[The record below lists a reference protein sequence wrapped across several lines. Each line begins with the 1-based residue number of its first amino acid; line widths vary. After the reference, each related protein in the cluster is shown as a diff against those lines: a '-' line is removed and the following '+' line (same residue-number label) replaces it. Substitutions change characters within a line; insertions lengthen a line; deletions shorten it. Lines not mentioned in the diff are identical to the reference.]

1 MRRREYLAAV
11 SFAVSVGVIA
21 ALLTGTATA
30 ANDRDAARASSK
42 WLSTKM
48 KPDGT
53 FENPNGGAL
62 PDHGLMLDALFSM
75 YASGDGA
82 LAAPI
87 ADFLDT
93 QGHATDY
100 YTWDGLVPGAGYD
113 AVILGGAAAKTLLAA
128 QISGR
133 DPRNFDGHDMVAETR
148 GAIMRK
154 GPDKGRISDY
164 SKDPALADAVTNNA
178 NMFGQALGV
187 TGLAVAGENDQQ
199 AIDKML
205 TQQCSEGYFRVF
217 FGLIPTKE
225 TGDHVT
231 PTGYKIS
238 TCDEG
243 KAFDL
248 SSSDGDATG
257 LALSAMLAARKAGA
271 AGLDEP
277 ISRTVKWM
285 TANQS
290 ASGGWGGGVG
300 TEAPNT
306 NSTGLIVQA
315 LADAGGADAAVDR
328 GVRYLKSAQATAAVD
343 AGNSLAGEIGAI
355 AYNPASYEAA
365 RRTGV
370 SGLDTWIRAG
380 AQASLG
386 LSQVGFY
393 ALAKGGG
400 PPPTSSGS
408 STSSETTTS
417 TPSDTTTSSPT
428 SSSPVST
435 STTTTTTTTTTT
447 ATTTTT
453 TSVTPSSSS
462 PATSPPPNT
471 VTVTTT
477 PPVAEPQP
485 QPQAPKPA
493 PKPPKPKAA
502 KKVVRAKVPPPTTKA
517 PEIASPGTTTPAAR
531 LGAYLSNRLAG
542 GDHVEVTEDGKT
554 FVDYDATA
562 DLVLALRALGDQPD
576 TVTRASKF
584 LLTPEAVQA
593 YAHGAPYEQSGAS
606 YAEPLAKLVLVAE
619 FAQAGDVVGLLRGD
633 LVKLR
638 GEDGRFTDTGAFAD
652 ADETVERHAWALLAT
667 TADPGPAVEL
677 LLSRQCAD
685 GTFPMHLDS
694 EECGSG
700 DLGATAAAVT
710 ALGVRPHTDGAPST
724 KRPDGWSERRAS
736 AFVSAVSALG
746 VRPTGEGMVTGE
758 AGEPDVALSAA
769 VAAARQVAGLDA
781 SGTARSLGKLVLPDG
796 GLTKGSVAASDGK
809 TDFATTLAAAQGVA
823 GRSWLT
829 AEGSP
834 LSPAAR
840 LPLTDVKAEAVAGTQ
855 LQAAAQTTRSPW
867 LAWGLVALAGLSLL
881 AAGALIFLLR
891 RFIKTKGVTP

>member
-1 MRRREYLAAV
+1 MRRRGYLATV
-11 SFAVSVGVIA
+11 SFAVSVGVFA

-30 ANDRDAARASSK
+30 ANDRDAARSNSR
-42 WLSTKM
+42 WLSTKV

-53 FENPNGGAL
+53 VENPNGGEL
-62 PDHGLMLDALFSM
+62 PDHGLMLDVLFAL

-82 LAAPI
+82 LATPI
-87 ADFLDT
+87 VNFLDT
-93 QGHATDY
+93 QGRATDY
-100 YTWDGLVPGAGYD
+100 FTWDGLVPGAGYD
-113 AVILGGAAAKTLLAA
+113 AVIVGGAAAKTLLAA
-128 QISGR
+128 QMSGR
-133 DPRNFDGHDMVAETR
+133 DPRNFDGHDMVAETQ

-164 SKDPALADAVTNNA
+164 SKNPDLADSVTNNA

-187 TGLAVAGENDQQ
+187 TGLAAAGQNDQP

-205 TQQCSEGYFRVF
+205 TQQCSEGYFRIF

-231 PTGYKIS
+231 PSGEKIS

-243 KAFDL
+243 KAFGQ

-285 TANQS
+285 KANQS
-290 ASGGWGGGVG
+290 SDGGWGGGVG

-328 GVRYLKSAQATAAVD
+328 GVRYLKSAQATAAAD
-343 AGNSLAGEIGAI
+343 SGSSLAGDIGAI
-355 AYNPASYEAA
+355 AYNPASYEAS
-365 RRTGV
+365 RRTGI
-370 SGLDTWIRAG
+370 SGLDAWIRAG

-393 ALAKGGG
+393 ALAKGDG
-400 PPPTSSGS
+400 PPPQS
-408 STSSETTTS
+408 
-417 TPSDTTTSSPT
+417 
-428 SSSPVST
+428 
-435 STTTTTTTTTTT
+435 
-447 ATTTTT
+447 
-453 TSVTPSSSS
+453 
-462 PATSPPPNT
+462 T

-477 PPVAEPQP
+477 PSAAKPQTPKPQTPKPQP
-485 QPQAPKPA
+485 LK
-493 PKPPKPKAA
+493 PKPKTLKTA
-502 KKVVRAKVPPPTTKA
+502 KPVVRAAVPPPA
-517 PEIASPGTTTPAAR
+517 VASPGTTTPAAR
-531 LGAYLSNRLAG
+531 LGAYLSNRLVG

-576 TVTRASKF
+576 SVTRASKF
-584 LLTPEAVQA
+584 LLTPESVQA
-593 YAHGAPYEQSGAS
+593 YARGAPYEQGGAS
-606 YAEPLAKLVLVAE
+606 YAEPLAKLVLVAA
-619 FAQAGDVVGLLRGD
+619 FAQAGDVVGQLRSD

-667 TADPGPAVEL
+667 AEDPGAAVEP
-677 LLSRQCAD
+677 LLSRQCSD
-685 GTFPMHLDS
+685 GTFPRHLDS
-694 EECGSG
+694 VECGSG

-710 ALGVRPHTDGAPST
+710 ALGARPHTDGAPST

-736 AFVSAVSALG
+736 VFVSAVSALG

-781 SGTARSLGKLVLPDG
+781 SGTARSLGELVLPDG
-796 GLTKGSVAASDGK
+796 GLAKGSVAASDGK
-809 TDFATTLAAAQGVA
+809 ADFATTLAAAQGVA

-834 LSPAAR
+834 LSPAVR
-840 LPLTDVKAEAVAGTQ
+840 LPLTDVKAEGVAGTQ
-855 LQAAAQTTRSPW
+855 LQAAAQITRSPW
-867 LAWGLVALAGLSLL
+867 LTWGLIALAGLLL
-881 AAGALIFLLR
+881 LSAIALIFLLR